1 MNNISNQVQLIGRL
15 GAKPE
20 MINLESGSSL
30 AKMSLA
36 TKEVY
41 KNNKG
46 EKVIDTQWHK
56 LIAWGKLA
64 ETMTTYLEKG
74 QEVAV
79 SGKIT
84 YKSYTNKDGNT
95 VNYTEIV
102 ASEFMMVGSRKN
114 TSSVESTTPVQ
125 KAA

>member
-1 MNNISNQVQLIGRL
+1 MNNISNSVQLIGRL

-20 MINLESGSSL
+20 MIALDSGNKL
-30 AKMSLA
+30 AKLSLA

-41 KNNKG
+41 KNQKG

-64 ETMTTYLEKG
+64 ENMHSFLDKG

-79 SGKIT
+79 NGKVT
-84 YKSYTNKDGNT
+84 YKNYTNKEGRAIY
-95 VNYTEIV
+95 YTEIV
-102 ASEFMMVGSRKN
+102 VNEFMMVGRKSEKSATIN
-114 TSSVESTTPVQ
+114 
-125 KAA
+125 AA

>member
-1 MNNISNQVQLIGRL
+1 MKNISNQVQLIGRL

-20 MINLESGSSL
+20 MINLESGNSL

-46 EKVIDTQWHK
+46 EKVIDTQWHR

-64 ETMTTYLEKG
+64 ENMNTYLEKG
-74 QEVAV
+74 QEVAI

-84 YKSYTNKDGNT
+84 YKSYTNKEGKN

-102 ASEFMMVGSRKN
+102 ANEFMMIGSRRN
-114 TSSVESTTPVQ
+114 PSEQ

>member
-20 MINLESGSSL
+20 MINLENGSSL
-30 AKMSLA
+30 VKMSLA

-64 ETMTTYLEKG
+64 ENMGAYLDKG

-95 VNYTEIV
+95 INYTEIV
-102 ASEFMMVGSRKN
+102 ASEFMMVGAKKYTNSNEK
-114 TSSVESTTPVQ
+114 TAPAQ

>member
-1 MNNISNQVQLIGRL
+1 
-15 GAKPE
+15 
-20 MINLESGSSL
+20 MINLENGSSL

-64 ETMTTYLEKG
+64 ENMGAYLDKG

-84 YKSYTNKDGNT
+84 YKSYTNKDGMT
-95 VNYTEIV
+95 INYTEIV
-102 ASEFMMVGSRKN
+102 ASEFMMVGSRRKTNSTDN
-114 TSSVESTTPVQ
+114 TVQTQ

>member
-1 MNNISNQVQLIGRL
+1 MKNISNQVQLIGRL

-20 MINLESGSSL
+20 MINLESGNAL

-46 EKVIDTQWHK
+46 EKVIDTQWHR

-64 ETMTTYLEKG
+64 ENMVTYLEKG

-79 SGKIT
+79 MGKIT
-84 YKSYTNKDGNT
+84 YKSYTNKEGQT

-102 ASEFMMVGSRKN
+102 ASEFMMMGSRKQ
-114 TSSVESTTPVQ
+114 SVSAQ

>member
-20 MINLESGSSL
+20 MINLENGSSL
-30 AKMSLA
+30 AKLSLA

-46 EKVIDTQWHK
+46 EKVIDTQWHR

-64 ETMTTYLEKG
+64 ENMGAYLDKG

-84 YKSYTNKDGNT
+84 YKSYTNKDGMII
-95 VNYTEIV
+95 NYTEIV
-102 ASEFMMVGSRKN
+102 ASEFMMVGSKRNNNSAGN
-114 TSSVESTTPVQ
+114 TSSAQ

>member
-1 MNNISNQVQLIGRL
+1 
-15 GAKPE
+15 
-20 MINLESGSSL
+20 MINLENGTSL

-56 LIAWGKLA
+56 LTAWGKLA
-64 ETMTTYLEKG
+64 ENMGAYLDKG

-95 VNYTEIV
+95 INYTEIV
-102 ASEFMMVGSRKN
+102 ASEFMMVGVKK
-114 TSSVESTTPVQ
+114 STNSNEKTAPAQ

>member
-1 MNNISNQVQLIGRL
+1 MKNICNQVQLIGRL

-20 MINLESGSSL
+20 MIKLENGNSL
-30 AKMSLA
+30 AKMTLA
-36 TKEVY
+36 TNEY
-41 KNNKG
+41 YRNKNG
-46 EKVIDTQWHK
+46 EKVTDTQWHK

-64 ETMTTYLEKG
+64 ENMHAYLEKG
-74 QEVAV
+74 QEVAI

-84 YKSYTNKDGNT
+84 YKSYTNKEGQN

-102 ASEFMMVGSRKN
+102 ANEFMMVGSRN
-114 TSSVESTTPVQ
+114 NNAAEQ

>member
-20 MINLESGSSL
+20 MINLESGSTL

-41 KNNKG
+41 KNSKG

-64 ETMTTYLEKG
+64 ENMAAYLDKG

-84 YKSYTNKDGNT
+84 YKSYVNKEGKT
-95 VNYTEIV
+95 TNYTEIV
-102 ASEFMMVGSRKN
+102 ASEFMMVGSKRN
-114 TSSVESTTPVQ
+114 TNSMENTAPVQ

>member
-1 MNNISNQVQLIGRL
+1 
-15 GAKPE
+15 
-20 MINLESGSSL
+20 MINLENGNSL

-36 TKEVY
+36 TNEVY

-46 EKVIDTQWHK
+46 EKVTDTQWHK

-64 ETMTTYLEKG
+64 ENMVTYLDKG

-84 YKSYTNKDGNT
+84 YRSYVNKDGQT
-95 VNYTEIV
+95 INYTEIV
-102 ASEFMMVGSRKN
+102 ASEFMMVGSRKGN
-114 TSSVESTTPVQ
+114 NSNENRVPSK
-125 KAA
+125 KAM

>member
-1 MNNISNQVQLIGRL
+1 
-15 GAKPE
+15 
-20 MINLESGSSL
+20 MINLENGSSL
-30 AKMSLA
+30 AKLSLA

-46 EKVIDTQWHK
+46 EKVIDTQWHR

-64 ETMTTYLEKG
+64 ENMGAYLDKG

-84 YKSYTNKDGNT
+84 YKSYTNKDGMT
-95 VNYTEIV
+95 INYTEIV
-102 ASEFMMVGSRKN
+102 ASEFMMVGSKRSSNSAGN
-114 TSSVESTTPVQ
+114 TSSAQ

>member
-20 MINLESGSSL
+20 MINLESGSTL

-41 KNNKG
+41 KNSKG

-64 ETMTTYLEKG
+64 ENMGTYLDKG

-84 YKSYTNKDGNT
+84 YKSYVNKEGKT
-95 VNYTEIV
+95 TNYTEIV
-102 ASEFMMVGSRKN
+102 ASEFMMVGSKRN
-114 TSSVESTTPVQ
+114 TSSAENTEPVQ

>member
-20 MINLESGSSL
+20 MINLENGSSL
-30 AKMSLA
+30 VKMSLA

-64 ETMTTYLEKG
+64 ENMGAYLDKG

-95 VNYTEIV
+95 INYTEIV
-102 ASEFMMVGSRKN
+102 ASEFMMVGAKKYIN
-114 TSSVESTTPVQ
+114 STDTTAPAQ